1 MGTLNK
7 KFEYIYDDLRIKIE
21 RQELL
26 PNDKL
31 PSESELIALY
41 GVSRYMARKA
51 LEQLE
56 FDGLICKHQ
65 GKGCFVRTPP
75 VSMPHVSNSRQI
87 LLIASRAEHFYFLK
101 SINGIEQALQDTGY
115 TLTIKLSN
123 YDPDVEALLLQEA
136 FQNDYAGILLFPSDS
151 AHIYTNQFLY
161 RYIEA
166 NRIPCILMGNR
177 IPFVNLPSVINDDYA
192 GGKIAAEYLIKQG
205 HTSFV
210 SIMNSEEY
218 SGCMRYAGFKEAVSY
233 SGAHVTFETVL
244 WFGHHEKES
253 IFLPEYPQILE
264 LAQKTTSFFCFNDS
278 AAVNLYRLLTN
289 AGYRVPDDISIIGFD
304 DSYLCE
310 TNPVALTSIH
320 QDPLHIGY
328 TAAKNLL
335 RIIDDPA
342 FDGNMVFRPY
352 LVTRNS
358 VSHAANLYMRNAGAS
373 KNKEFLMS

>member
-1 MGTLNK
+1 MGTINK
-7 KFEYIYDDLRIKIE
+7 KFEYIYDDLRTRIE
-21 RQELL
+21 SRALL
-26 PNDKL
+26 PDDKL
-31 PSESELIALY
+31 PSESELISQY
-41 GVSRYMARKA
+41 GVTRYTARKA

-56 FDGLICKHQ
+56 ADGLICKHQ

-75 VSMPHVSNSRQI
+75 APMPYISNSRQI

-123 YDPDVEALLLQEA
+123 YNPEVEASLLKEA

-151 AHIYTNQFLY
+151 AHIHTNQFLY

-166 NRIPCILMGNR
+166 NRIPCIFMGNR
-177 IPFVNLPSVINDDYA
+177 IPFVNIPSVINDDYS
-192 GGKIAAEYLIKQG
+192 GGRIAAEYLIRHG

-218 SGCMRYAGFKEAVSY
+218 SGCMRYAGFMEALNY
-233 SGAHVTFETVL
+233 SSAPVTFESVL

-253 IFLPEYPQILE
+253 IFSPDRPQILE
-264 LAQKTTSFFCFNDS
+264 LARKATAFFCFNDS
-278 AAVNLYRLLTN
+278 AAVNLYRLLTE

-320 QDPLHIGY
+320 QDPIHIGY

-335 RIIDDPA
+335 HLIDDPS
-342 FDGNMVFRPY
+342 FEGNMVFRPY
-352 LVTRNS
+352 LVERDS
-358 VSHAANLYMRNAGAS
+358 VRHM
-373 KNKEFLMS
+373 EP

>member
-1 MGTLNK
+1 MGKINK

-21 RQELL
+21 NRTFL
-26 PNDKL
+26 PEDKL
-31 PSESELIALY
+31 PSESELIDQY

-56 FDGLICKHQ
+56 TDGLICRFQ
-65 GKGCFVRTPP
+65 GKGCFVRTLAAP
-75 VSMPHVSNSRQI
+75 MPYISNSRQI

-123 YDPDVEALLLQEA
+123 YNPKAEASLLKEA

-166 NRIPCILMGNR
+166 NRIPCIFMGNR
-177 IPFVNLPSVINDDYA
+177 IPFLNIPSVITDDYM
-192 GGKIAAEYLIKQG
+192 GGKLAAEYLIRKG

-218 SGCMRYAGFKEAVSY
+218 SGCMRYAGFTEALNY
-233 SGAHVTFETVL
+233 SSAPVTFESVL
-244 WFGHHEKES
+244 WFGHNEKES
-253 IFLPEYPQILE
+253 IFSADDSRILE
-264 LAQKTTSFFCFNDS
+264 LAKKTTSFFCFNDS
-278 AAVNLYRLLTN
+278 AAVNLYQLLTQS
-289 AGYRVPDDISIIGFD
+289 GCRVPEDISIIGFD

-310 TNPVALTSIH
+310 TNPVKLTSLH
-320 QDPLHIGY
+320 QDPTHIGY
-328 TAAKNLL
+328 TAARNLL
-335 RIIDDPA
+335 RIIDDPS
-342 FDGNMVFRPY
+342 FEGSMVFQPY
-352 LVTRNS
+352 LVERDS
-358 VSHAANLYMRNAGAS
+358 VSSILP
-373 KNKEFLMS
+373 